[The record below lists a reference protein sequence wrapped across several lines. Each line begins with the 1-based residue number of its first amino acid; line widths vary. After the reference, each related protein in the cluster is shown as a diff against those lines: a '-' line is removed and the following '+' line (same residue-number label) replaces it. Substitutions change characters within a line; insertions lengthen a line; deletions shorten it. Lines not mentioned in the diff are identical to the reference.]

1 MNTYLLFIYGT
12 FENHEEIDFFCMD
25 VLSNSEV
32 IKTLKYVIENGENI
46 IVIFETDVDYLELST
61 ELYKLMN
68 NETVVYYFLF
78 NRDTLITAHIPERL
92 KDFIFKPST
101 ESNDDYIE
109 IKTNPI
115 PEKSKVDLNLDYV
128 LDKIEKSG
136 FESLNDDEKK
146 FLENFD
152 Y

>member
-25 VLSNSEV
+25 VLSDSEV
-32 IKTLKYVIENGENI
+32 IKSLKYVIENGENI
-46 IVIFETDVDYLELST
+46 IVIFETDVDYLELPT

-101 ESNDDYIE
+101 EPNDDYIE
-109 IKTNPI
+109 IKTGPI

-136 FESLNDDEKK
+136 LESLNDDEKK

>member
-1 MNTYLLFIYGT
+1 MNTYFLFIYGT

-78 NRDTLITAHIPERL
+78 NRDTLITAYIPERL

-109 IKTNPI
+109 IKTTPI

>member
-61 ELYKLMN
+61 EPYKLMN

>member
-1 MNTYLLFIYGT
+1 MNTYLLFIYST

-61 ELYKLMN
+61 ELYELMN

-78 NRDTLITAHIPERL
+78 DRDTLITAHIPERL
-92 KDFIFKPST
+92 KDFIFKPLT

-109 IKTNPI
+109 IKTNPN

>member
-25 VLSNSEV
+25 VLNNSEV
-32 IKTLKYVIENGENI
+32 IKSLKYVIENGENI

-109 IKTNPI
+109 IKTTPI
-115 PEKSKVDLNLDYV
+115 PEKSKVDLNLDHV

>member
-25 VLSNSEV
+25 VLSDSEV
-32 IKTLKYVIENGENI
+32 IKSLKYVIENGENI

-109 IKTNPI
+109 IKTEPV

-136 FESLNDDEKK
+136 LESLN
-146 FLENFD
+146 
-152 Y
+152 

>member
-1 MNTYLLFIYGT
+1 
-12 FENHEEIDFFCMD
+12 MD
-25 VLSNSEV
+25 VLSDSEV
-32 IKTLKYVIENGENI
+32 IKSLKYVIENGENI

-68 NETVVYYFLF
+68 NETVVYYLF
-78 NRDTLITAHIPERL
+78 NRDTLITTHTRKDSKILFLNLQLNQMMIIL
-92 KDFIFKPST
+92 K
-101 ESNDDYIE
+101 
-109 IKTNPI
+109 IKTGPI

-136 FESLNDDEKK
+136 FESLNDDEKNSRK
-146 FLENFD
+146 FD

>member
-109 IKTNPI
+109 IKTGPI

>member
-109 IKTNPI
+109 IKTTPI

>member
-78 NRDTLITAHIPERL
+78 DRDTLITAHIPERL

>member
-61 ELYKLMN
+61 EQYKLMN

>member
-1 MNTYLLFIYGT
+1 MNTYLLFIYST

-61 ELYKLMN
+61 ELYELMN

-78 NRDTLITAHIPERL
+78 DRDTLITAHIPERL

-109 IKTNPI
+109 IKTNPN

>member
-46 IVIFETDVDYLELST
+46 IVIFEIDVDYLELST

-78 NRDTLITAHIPERL
+78 DRDTLITAHIPERL

-146 FLENFD
+146 ILRKF
-152 Y
+152 

>member
-25 VLSNSEV
+25 VLSDSEV
-32 IKTLKYVIENGENI
+32 IKSLKYVIENGENI

-109 IKTNPI
+109 IKTGPI

>member
-25 VLSNSEV
+25 VLSDSEV
-32 IKTLKYVIENGENI
+32 IKSLKYVIENGENI

-109 IKTNPI
+109 IKTGPI

-146 FLENFD
+146 FLEKFN

>member
-25 VLSNSEV
+25 VLSDSEV
-32 IKTLKYVIENGENI
+32 IKSLKYVIENGENI

-109 IKTNPI
+109 IKTGPT

>member
-25 VLSNSEV
+25 VLSDSEV
-32 IKTLKYVIENGENI
+32 IKSLKYVIENGENI